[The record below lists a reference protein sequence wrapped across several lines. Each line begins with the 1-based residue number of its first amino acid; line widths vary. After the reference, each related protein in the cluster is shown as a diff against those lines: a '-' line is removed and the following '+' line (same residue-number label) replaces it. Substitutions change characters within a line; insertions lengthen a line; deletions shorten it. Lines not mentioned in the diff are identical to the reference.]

1 MDETFTM
8 RSLLKLL
15 FCVALVS
22 FGFSCNRS
30 EPRPDANLDLASWDQ
45 LSTAA
50 RGQTVRMM
58 MWDGDPLINA
68 YMRDYVTAEM
78 LKQYGVQLEIVGGQ
92 GNILVNKLML
102 ELDAGRSVG
111 DIDLVWI
118 NGETFYQ
125 LRQLKALYGPFTD
138 KLPNNRYIDWA
149 NPFIHTDFQQPV
161 DGYECPWGN
170 VQLAIIYDS
179 SRVANPPKN
188 KEELL
193 EWVKQNPG
201 RFTFDNGFTGMTF
214 LKSLL
219 YEFAGGRDSL
229 NGPFDEAKYQAASEK
244 LWAYIQQLKPHLWKK
259 GETYPEGVA
268 QLHQLLMNGEVDF
281 SMSNNDGEV
290 DNKAV
295 QGVLPNTARA
305 YVFDTG
311 TIRNSHYLGIPIN
324 APNKE
329 AALVLANFLISPEA
343 QFKKA
348 TPEVWGDGTVL
359 ALDKLEPEWKSKFE
373 SVPGRERVAPR
384 QELEAKALMEPAPE
398 IMIRLHEDFRKRIIE
413 SK

>member
-1 MDETFTM
+1 MRYLLTLFVLGIIPCLFTACRPAEQAASTKIETADW
-8 RSLLKLL
+8 SQ
-15 FCVALVS
+15 V
-22 FGFSCNRS
+22 
-30 EPRPDANLDLASWDQ
+30 
-45 LSTAA
+45 TAKA
-50 RGQTVRMM
+50 RGTTVRMM

-68 YMRDYVTAEM
+68 YMRDYVSSQLAE
-78 LKQYGVQLEIVGGQ
+78 KFDVRLEIVGGQ
-92 GNILVNKLML
+92 GNQVVNKLML
-102 ELDAGRSVG
+102 ELEAGRNKG
-111 DIDLVWI
+111 DIDVVWI

-125 LRQLKALYGPFTD
+125 LRQLQALYGPFTD
-138 KLPNNRYIDWA
+138 QLPNNRYIDWN
-149 NPFIHTDFQQPV
+149 NPFIQLDFQQRV

-179 SRVANPPKN
+179 ARVANPPKN

-244 LWAYIQQLKPHLWKK
+244 LWAYLQQLKPYLWKK

-290 DNKAV
+290 DNKAE
-295 QGVLPNTARA
+295 QGVLPKTARA
-305 YVFDTG
+305 YVLDSG
-311 TIRNSHYLGIPIN
+311 TIRNSHYVGIPIN

-343 QFKKA
+343 QLRKA
-348 TPEVWGDGTVL
+348 TPEFWGDGTIL

-373 SVPGRERVAPR
+373 SVPGRIRVAPR
-384 QELEAKALMEPAPE
+384 HELEANALMEPAPE
-398 IMIRLHEDFRKRIIE
+398 IMVRLHEDFRKRIIE
-413 SK
+413 SN